1 MDSLSPTVFSAKV
14 AIIKTKGATIAFSP
28 LLLSSISL
36 LSFSFVSGLVSVI
49 LELIAPKSL
58 PFDAF
63 SLKWRQNFVRLVFKK
78 IGLHITSEGRGGRNG
93 SYQTRNIYQY
103 PDVTDSTSVRW
114 ELEPFLSSP
123 LCRVLK
129 RRISQKL
136 LSYWIYNIIQRTKV
150 TTNNITLPAKVIIV
164 HYKVKLNLPYF
175 RLMIVVRV

>member
-1 MDSLSPTVFSAKV
+1 MYVITTGSMSYYLCAFCAWSFLRNGINMSSSRIFENFTAKWTLCVQQFFSAKV
-14 AIIKTKGATIAFSP
+14 AIIKTKGATITFSP
-28 LLLSSISL
+28 VLLSSFSL
-36 LSFSFVSGLVSVI
+36 LSFSFISGLVSVI

-114 ELEPFLSSP
+114 ELEPFQVP
-123 LCRVLK
+123 FVA
-129 RRISQKL
+129 
-136 LSYWIYNIIQRTKV
+136 Y
-150 TTNNITLPAKVIIV
+150 
-164 HYKVKLNLPYF
+164 
-175 RLMIVVRV
+175 